1 MIVELLAGK
10 IAIKP
15 TSIDLD
21 YVYTIWYTY
30 YGGGYMVKNISTR
43 KLRENLA
50 GVIKDVKTNFD
61 RYIVSRR
68 GEPEAILMSI
78 DDYESWLETIEIMS
92 DKKLMDD
99 IRLSEKEIKD
109 GKVYT
114 FEEVFGKKPHKSGK

>member
-1 MIVELLAGK
+1 
-10 IAIKP
+10 
-15 TSIDLD
+15 
-21 YVYTIWYTY
+21 
-30 YGGGYMVKNISTR
+30 MVKNIATR

-50 GVIKDVKTNFD
+50 GVIKDIKINFD

-68 GEPEAILMSI
+68 GEPEVVLMSV
-78 DDYESWLETIEIMS
+78 DDYEGWLETIEIMS

-99 IRLSEKEIKD
+99 IRLARKEIKE